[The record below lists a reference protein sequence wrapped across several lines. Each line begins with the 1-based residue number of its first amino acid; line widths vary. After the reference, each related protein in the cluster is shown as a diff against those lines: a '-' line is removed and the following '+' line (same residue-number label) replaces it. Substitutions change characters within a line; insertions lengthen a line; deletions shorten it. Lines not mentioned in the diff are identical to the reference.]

1 MKKIKY
7 IVTFFLCSFAVLV
20 CFFSC
25 EVQDSFEYD
34 YSEDNSK
41 LNMSTWAYIQKSDS
55 LSYLKEAILKC
66 KDEALYERTEKST
79 FILPTNR
86 AFTAYLK
93 ENNYNAIGTVPVSI
107 LKDMLRYHIV
117 KAVVNFN
124 DPALAPK
131 NKPIAYQTE
140 NGQIMY
146 LSHTST
152 YVGLINEG
160 TSRQWQ
166 IRTSNLVPDN
176 GVIHIVDQIVFYS
189 EMAK

>member
-7 IVTFFLCSFAVLV
+7 IVTFFLSSFAVV
-20 CFFSC
+20 VTFFSC

-34 YSEDNSK
+34 YAEDNSK
-41 LNMSTWAYIQKSDS
+41 LNMSAWTYIQKNDS
-55 LSYLKEAILKC
+55 LSSLKEAIVLA
-66 KDEALYERTEKST
+66 KDEALYERTEKAT

-86 AFTAYLK
+86 AFKAYLE
-93 ENNYNAIGTVPVSI
+93 ENNYDAIGAIPVSI
-107 LKDMLRYHIV
+107 VKDMLRYHIV

-140 NGQIMY
+140 KGQIMY
-146 LSHTST
+146 LSHTGT

-160 TSRQWQ
+160 NQ
-166 IRTSNLVPDN
+166 
-176 GVIHIVDQIVFYS
+176 
-189 EMAK
+189 